1 MESRVRRS
9 RFPTRSSTIPG
20 DIQEDG
26 HGAVDVFEKQAMN
39 SHAAGM
45 REPVA
50 CTAMGRGEQEPEP
63 PRAGSLL
70 LEIWL
75 VFLAHAALAL
85 LVVRILH
92 ASGIH

>member
-1 MESRVRRS
+1 
-9 RFPTRSSTIPG
+9 
-20 DIQEDG
+20 
-26 HGAVDVFEKQAMN
+26 
-39 SHAAGM
+39 
-45 REPVA
+45 
-50 CTAMGRGEQEPEP
+50 MGRGEQEPEP